1 MPYSQ
6 EVANV
11 LTPWRRV
18 LRVERIVCCE
28 LEDACD
34 GLAVTPGHKLPG
46 QNLDTFSTPYGGCSA
61 LDEVQRLRAK
71 CIAWRYVG
79 TKPE

>member
-1 MPYSQ
+1 MYIPVLPYFIPKRTASDSPGWFTVQSNNSGQGLECMPYSQ

-11 LTPWRRV
+11 LTPWRCV

-34 GLAVTPGHKLPG
+34 GLEVTPGHKLPG
-46 QNLDTFSTPYGGCSA
+46 
-61 LDEVQRLRAK
+61 
-71 CIAWRYVG
+71 
-79 TKPE
+79 